1 MLKAGAAQRDI
12 TPLLRISLVGYFHD
26 RKAVDVRDP
35 LYAKAI
41 VLEADGERIAIVLCD
56 LIALER
62 EEIEKARELIESRCG
77 IPPQNVM
84 IACTHTHTGPA
95 TVSVLGVD
103 RDEGYLEFLIPRI
116 ADTVQMACQRLREA
130 KVGWEVGREERISFN
145 RRYWMKDGQ
154 VRTNPGYNNPDIV
167 RPAGPIDPD
176 VMAIR
181 IADAQGNTIA
191 VLANF
196 ALHYVGGSPSNVVSA
211 DYFGMF
217 AEEIQRMHGESFVAI
232 LSNGCCGDINNID
245 VHNPPE
251 RREGYEHAQHVAS
264 ILAADVYSLTEHA
277 KLIED
282 VQLNA
287 ASKRITIPVRPITEE
302 MIESAKA
309 ILRDAP
315 DDVNRY
321 TREQI
326 YAREILFLSEMPR
339 QVETEVQVF
348 AIRSEQGEMAIVGLP
363 GEIFVEIG
371 LQIKKSSPFKATMTI
386 ELANDWV
393 GYVPTEK
400 AFEEGGYETELA
412 RSSKL
417 VPEAERILIQTA
429 RELLESV

>member
-1 MLKAGAAQRDI
+1 MKAGAAQRDI
-12 TPLLRISLVGYFHD
+12 TPLLGISLVGYFHD

-62 EEIEKARELIESRCG
+62 EEIEKARGLIESRCG

-116 ADTVQMACQRLREA
+116 ADVVQMACQRLREA

-145 RRYWMKDGQ
+145 RRYWMKDGK

-181 IADAQGNTIA
+181 IADAQGSTIA

-217 AEEIQRMHGESFVAI
+217 AQEIQRMHGESFVAI

-282 VQLNA
+282 VRLNA
-287 ASKRITIPVRPITEE
+287 VSKRITIPVRPITEG

-371 LQIKKSSPFKATMTI
+371 LQIKKSSPFKATMPI

-417 VPEAERILIQTA
+417 APEAERILIQTA

>member
-12 TPLLRISLVGYFHD
+12 TPLLGISLVGYFHD

-145 RRYWMKDGQ
+145 RRYWMKDGK

-181 IADAQGNTIA
+181 IADAQGSTIA

-217 AEEIQRMHGESFVAI
+217 AQEIQRMHGESFVAI

-287 ASKRITIPVRPITEE
+287 ASKRITLPVRPITEE

>member
-1 MLKAGAAQRDI
+1 MLRVGAAQRDI
-12 TPLLRISLVGYFHD
+12 TPLLGVSLVGYFHD

-41 VLEADGERIAIVLCD
+41 VLDDGKKKVALVICD

-62 EEIEKARELIESRCG
+62 EHVERARRLIESRCD
-77 IPPQNVM
+77 IPSENVM

-95 TVSVLGVD
+95 SISALGVD
-103 RDEGYLEFLIPRI
+103 KDEGYLEFLIPRI
-116 ADTVQMACQRLREA
+116 ADAVQMADHRSREA
-130 KVGWEVGREERISFN
+130 RIGWEVGQEHRISFN
-145 RRYWMKDGQ
+145 RRYWMKDGT

-167 RPAGPIDPD
+167 KPAGPIDPD

-181 IADAQGNTIA
+181 ISDMEGNTIA

-217 AEEIQRMHGESFVAI
+217 AEEIQRMHGERFVAA
-232 LSNGCCGDINNID
+232 LSNGCCGDINNVD

-251 RREGYEHAQHVAS
+251 RREGYAHAEHVAS

-277 KLIED
+277 RLTDD
-282 VQLNA
+282 VRLNV
-287 ASKRITIPVRPITEE
+287 ASKEVAIPLRPITPE
-302 MIESAKA
+302 MVESARA
-309 ILRDAP
+309 ILQDAP

-321 TREQI
+321 AREQI
-326 YAREILFLSEMPR
+326 YAREILLLSEMPR
-339 QVETEVQVF
+339 QVETEIQAI
-348 AIRSEQGEMAIVGLP
+348 AIRSAFGNMAIVGLP

-371 LQIKKSSPFKATMTI
+371 LQIKGRSPFNPTMTV

-393 GYVPTEK
+393 GYVPTKK
-400 AFEEGGYETELA
+400 AFEEGGYETEFA

-417 VPEAERILIQTA
+417 VPEAEEILIETA
-429 RELLESV
+429 CDLLESV

>member
-12 TPLLRISLVGYFHD
+12 TPLLGISLVGYFHD

-62 EEIEKARELIESRCG
+62 EEVEKARELIESRCG

-95 TVSVLGVD
+95 TVSALGVD
-103 RDEGYLEFLIPRI
+103 RDEGYLEFLVPRI
-116 ADTVQMACQRLREA
+116 ADAVQMACQRLREA

-145 RRYWMKDGQ
+145 RRYWMKDGK

-181 IADAQGNTIA
+181 IADAQGSTIA

-217 AEEIQRMHGESFVAI
+217 AQEIQRMHGESFVAI

-282 VQLNA
+282 VRLNA
-287 ASKRITIPVRPITEE
+287 VSKRITIPVRPITEG

-371 LQIKKSSPFKATMTI
+371 LQIKKSSPFKATMPI

-417 VPEAERILIQTA
+417 APEAERILIQTA

>member
-12 TPLLRISLVGYFHD
+12 TPLLGISLVGYFHD

-62 EEIEKARELIESRCG
+62 EEVGRARELIESRCG
-77 IPPQNVM
+77 IPSQNVM

-116 ADTVQMACQRLREA
+116 ADAVQMACQRLREA

-145 RRYWMKDGQ
+145 RRYWMKDGK

-181 IADAQGNTIA
+181 IADVQGNTIA

-217 AEEIQRMHGESFVAI
+217 AQEIQRMHGESFVAI

-251 RREGYEHAQHVAS
+251 RREGYEHAQHIAS

-282 VQLNA
+282 VRLNA
-287 ASKRITIPVRPITEE
+287 VSKRITIPVRPITEG

-348 AIRSEQGEMAIVGLP
+348 AIRSEQEEMAIVGLP

-371 LQIKKSSPFKATMTI
+371 LQIKKSSPFKATMPI

-417 VPEAERILIQTA
+417 APEAERILIQTA

>member
-12 TPLLRISLVGYFHD
+12 TPLLGISLVGYFHD

-77 IPPQNVM
+77 ILPQNVM

-145 RRYWMKDGQ
+145 RRYWMKDGK

-217 AEEIQRMHGESFVAI
+217 AQEIQRMHGESFVAI

>member
-12 TPLLRISLVGYFHD
+12 TPLLGISLVGYFHD

-145 RRYWMKDGQ
+145 RRYWMKDGK

-217 AEEIQRMHGESFVAI
+217 AQEIQRMHGESFVAI